1 MHVGERNPEGAF
13 LARHNIGP
21 RDGIRH
27 VPDHRPAL
35 FSYYRFVLSPDM
47 KNPATRYALRGFDL
61 PEAGD
66 GVRTRDPQL
75 GNLPRERPRA
85 PVSAVSGVQRSWALT
100 SARGRCTT
108 FCTTSLLRGAVV
120 HHRGLVSRRFRSIC
134 YLSLRPLN
142 GISACLASTI
152 CGIRSLDARRIRR
165 HIPLSREARR

>member
-47 KNPATRYALRGFDL
+47 ENPATRYALRGFDL

-75 GNLPRERPRA
+75 GKLMLYQLSYTRVDEKLARAERPINA
-85 PVSAVSGVQRSWALT
+85 PPLPHGVTSG
-100 SARGRCTT
+100 
-108 FCTTSLLRGAVV
+108 
-120 HHRGLVSRRFRSIC
+120 
-134 YLSLRPLN
+134 
-142 GISACLASTI
+142 GI
-152 CGIRSLDARRIRR
+152 ARRR
-165 HIPLSREARR
+165 S